1 MRYNT
6 PKRST
11 EIPNFI
17 LNGLTDPKKKRA
29 AQLIGEV
36 EAQVAVGLRQGQM
49 NKQAFMRHIPNIRH
63 GAGVYEAQ
71 HDMSIWE
78 LQGDTIVRRNDSQME
93 VEAVLSALEANEDE
107 ENING

>member
-11 EIPNFI
+11 NIPKFI
-17 LNGLTDPKKKRA
+17 SDGLVDPKKKRA

-36 EAQVAVGLRQGQM
+36 EAQAVIGLKQGIM
-49 NKQAFMRHIPNIRH
+49 NKSAFMRHVPNIRH

-71 HDMSIWE
+71 YDMSIWE
-78 LQGDTIVRRNDSQME
+78 LKGDTIVRRNDSQME
-93 VEAVLSALEANEDE
+93 VEAVLGALENNEEYE
-107 ENING
+107 E